1 MNFSILF
8 ANDIKIFFPEIFLSL
23 AILIVLIYG
32 VLLATSLTYNYPLIS
47 KNIYSLVLF
56 ILFLTSLLIMNNPV
70 DYALIFQKTFIHDD
84 LTRIAKLFVLGSSFA
99 CLILSQSYIE
109 NSQIN
114 NYEYFLLILFSIFGL
129 NLLISSYDLISAYL
143 AIELQALSFYVLASF
158 QRRSVFST
166 EAGLKYFILG
176 AFSSGLL
183 LYAFSLIYGVTGTTN
198 LINIKNFCLDPYFEG
213 ATIIQIA
220 LIFLTAGFLFK
231 IAAFPFHMWSPDVY
245 EGSPTSTTIFF
256 AIVPK
261 IAIVSFFVRLYSFS
275 FSSFAGVWEKV
286 LLFSA
291 LGSIIYAAFVAIKQ
305 NSLKRLL
312 AYSGIGHVGF
322 ILLPLTTNTLDGL
335 QAMFFYLLV
344 YMITS
349 LPTWALVLTCMKG
362 KKNSQNSISILAGL
376 PTSSPILAILAA
388 LAFFSLA
395 GIPPLVG
402 FYAKVFVFFS
412 AIKSSLYLVAF
423 IVLAISVVS
432 TYYYI
437 SVVKTIYFEK
447 NKNWI
452 FYDTISKEKSI
463 VLAISL
469 VLLFFLFINPNLLL
483 LLSQQMAL
491 SVF

>member
-1 MNFSILF
+1 MQRR
-8 ANDIKIFFPEIFLSL
+8 PLST
-23 AILIVLIYG
+23 V
-32 VLLATSLTYNYPLIS
+32 
-47 KNIYSLVLF
+47 
-56 ILFLTSLLIMNNPV
+56 
-70 DYALIFQKTFIHDD
+70 
-84 LTRIAKLFVLGSSFA
+84 
-99 CLILSQSYIE
+99 C
-109 NSQIN
+109 
-114 NYEYFLLILFSIFGL
+114 
-129 NLLISSYDLISAYL
+129 
-143 AIELQALSFYVLASF
+143 FYVLASF

-198 LINIKNFCLDPYFEG
+198 LLNIKNFCLDPYFEG
-213 ATIIQIA
+213 ATIVQIA

-322 ILLPLTTNTLDGL
+322 ILLPFITNTLDGL

-469 VLLFFLFINPNLLL
+469 ILLFFLFINPNLLL

>member
-8 ANDIKIFFPEIFLSL
+8 ANDIKIFFPEIFFSL
-23 AILIVLIYG
+23 AILFLLVYG
-32 VLLATSLTYNYPLIS
+32 VLLATSLSYNYPLIS
-47 KNIYSLVLF
+47 QNIYTFVLY
-56 ILFLTSLLIMNNPV
+56 ILLLTGLIVINNPV
-70 DYALIFQKTFIHDD
+70 DYALIFQKTFIQDD
-84 LTRIAKLFVLGSSFA
+84 LSRIAKLFVLGSAFT

-109 NSQIN
+109 NSKIN
-114 NYEYFLLILFSIFGL
+114 NYEYYLLFLFSIFGL

-143 AIELQALSFYVLASF
+143 AIEMQALSFYVLASF

-183 LYAFSLIYGVTGTTN
+183 LYAFSLIYGITGTTN
-198 LINIKNFCLDPYFEG
+198 LINIKNFCLDPNFAG
-213 ATIIQIA
+213 ANIIKIA

-256 AIVPK
+256 AVVPK
-261 IAIVSFFVRLYSFS
+261 LAVLSFFVRLYFFS
-275 FSSFAGVWEKV
+275 FSGFVEVWDKV

-291 LGSIIYAAFVAIKQ
+291 IASILYSAFVAIKQ

-312 AYSGIGHVGF
+312 AYSSIGHVGF
-322 ILLPLTTNTLDGL
+322 LLLPLTTNTLEGL
-335 QAMFFYLLV
+335 QALFFYTLV
-344 YMITS
+344 YMIGS
-349 LPTWALVLTCMKG
+349 LPTWAVVLACMGG
-362 KKNSQNSISILAGL
+362 KKNSQNNISILAGL
-376 PTSSPILAILAA
+376 PTSSPLLGILAA

-402 FYAKVFVFFS
+402 FYSKIFVFFS
-412 AIKSSLYLVAF
+412 VINSHMYLVAF
-423 IVLAISVVS
+423 VVLAASVIS

-452 FYDTISKEKSI
+452 FYDKVSKEKSI
-463 VLAISL
+463 LLSVSL
-469 VLLFFLFINPNLLL
+469 ILLIFLFFNPNILL

-491 SVF
+491 SLI